1 MSDAPRLPSVGFFA
15 PSGYLPDPATMDRAA
30 QFFTQHGWRVSAGE
44 SVFSRE
50 RRFAGADEL
59 RLSDLHRMLAD
70 PGIDLAICARGGYGI
85 SRLLGQIDFAA
96 IAARRRPI
104 VGYSDFTAFGLALLA
119 RAGGTS
125 LQGPAASDFAAAAE
139 RSFTIDHFFGAIDN
153 PSFEVAFDIADSPPA
168 PHALDVR
175 GKLWGGNLA
184 MVCSLLGT
192 PYMPRVR
199 GGILFLEDVNEPAYR
214 VERMMLQLAHAGVL
228 SRQRAVILGDFT
240 QVPVLSNDNG
250 YALADA
256 WEAVRA
262 RCQVPMIGGL
272 PFGHGMRRVT
282 LPVGA
287 SAHLLVSKS
296 RAQLAFR
303 GHATVAALRRGRAR

>member
-1 MSDAPRLPSVGFFA
+1 LSDAPRLPSVGFFA

-30 QFFTQHGWRVSAGE
+30 EFFTARGWRVSAGE

-59 RLSDLHRMLAD
+59 RLSDLHRMLVD

-85 SRLLGQIDFAA
+85 SRLLGEIDFAA
-96 IAARRRPI
+96 IAVGRRPI
-104 VGYSDFTAFGLALLA
+104 VGYSDFTAFSLALLA

-125 LQGPAASDFAAAAE
+125 FQGPAASDFAAAAQ
-139 RSFTIDHFFGAIDN
+139 RQFTIEHFFGAIEN
-153 PSFEVAFDIADSPPA
+153 PSYEVAFELAESPPA
-168 PHALDVR
+168 PRALDVR
-175 GKLWGGNLA
+175 GRLWGGNLA

-228 SRQRAVILGDFT
+228 SRQRAIVLGDFT
-240 QVPVLSNDNG
+240 QVAALPNDNG

-256 WEAVRA
+256 WEAVRE
-262 RCQVPMIGGL
+262 RCEVPMIGGL
-272 PFGHGMRRVT
+272 PFGHGMQRVT

-287 SAHLLVSKS
+287 NARLVVS
-296 RAQLAFR
+296 RRRATLAFR
-303 GHATVAALRRGRAR
+303 GHANLAAPRRGDAR